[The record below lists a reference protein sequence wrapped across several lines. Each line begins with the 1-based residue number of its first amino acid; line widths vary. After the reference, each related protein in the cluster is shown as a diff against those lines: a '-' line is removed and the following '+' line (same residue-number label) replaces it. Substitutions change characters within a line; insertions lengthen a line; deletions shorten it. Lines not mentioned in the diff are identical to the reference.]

1 MATHN
6 VKEENISFSDHDYVP
21 QNEQLDEINLDNVFI
36 DVENV
41 ESNENVT
48 SRRTIKKPQIFT
60 MDKQEKQAKKRKAP
74 KSGNVGRK
82 NIKKEVPQYE
92 VDYIFGKRSDKLH
105 KGKIE
110 YRVFW
115 KGYAISDAS
124 WEPEDNLRHCSDAIE
139 NYERSQGLVQ
149 TKASKQKEAKLENI
163 EDVKPTTSSASKQ
176 ISSNGKN
183 GKKNGRKK
191 GKKRASSVGV
201 DKKPV
206 AKKQKLEEFSGTRA
220 RSTSFTKRKGSNS
233 SNDGKTTTATNN
245 SFNSK
250 DTTPLRSDSLEGP
263 SGNKAAGVVTR
274 KHTKE
279 NNENGGVLTKKHSKL
294 NVANISLITSVHPS
308 GIEGIMDLVA
318 DVVMKDGSIKSVLTE
333 TLKNEAPKILFD
345 YYERAMELKD

>member
-1 MATHN
+1 MANHN

-21 QNEQLDEINLDNVFI
+21 PLDEINLDNVFI

-139 NYERSQGLVQ
+139 NYERSQGFVQ
-149 TKASKQKEAKLENI
+149 TKASKQKEAKLENL
-163 EDVKPTTSSASKQ
+163 EDSKPTTSASKQ
-176 ISSNGKN
+176 VSSNGKN

-206 AKKQKLEEFSGTRA
+206 TKKQKLEEFSGTRA

-233 SNDGKTTTATNN
+233 SNDGKTTIATNN

-250 DTTPLRSDSLEGP
+250 DTTPLRSDSLEGQND
-263 SGNKAAGVVTR
+263 NKAGVVTR

-279 NNENGGVLTKKHSKL
+279 NNENGRVLTKNHSQL

-308 GIEGIMDLVA
+308 GIDGIMDLVA
-318 DVVMKDGSIKSVLTE
+318 DVVMKDGSIRSVLTE
-333 TLKNEAPKILFD
+333 TLKNEAPRILFD